1 MLLYRVNKIMV
12 SAIPIQFTTELG
24 RLLFRRRAKQ
34 LPLAKLVFESNP
46 HDLQLTPHRYAHVIT
61 FLHIPEAREMA
72 GFSVKSKGRS
82 FIRGKSIDD
91 SPRGSIVD
99 WIIAEGGYPASGYF
113 EGQFR
118 KL

>member
-1 MLLYRVNKIMV
+1 MV
-12 SAIPIQFTTELG
+12 
-24 RLLFRRRAKQ
+24 
-34 LPLAKLVFESNP
+34 
-46 HDLQLTPHRYAHVIT
+46 
-61 FLHIPEAREMA
+61 

-113 EGQFR
+113 GGSLR
-118 KL
+118 K

>member
-1 MLLYRVNKIMV
+1 MV
-12 SAIPIQFTTELG
+12 
-24 RLLFRRRAKQ
+24 
-34 LPLAKLVFESNP
+34 
-46 HDLQLTPHRYAHVIT
+46 
-61 FLHIPEAREMA
+61 

-113 EGQFR
+113 GGQFKEVVELVEVR
-118 KL
+118 ASIKIPGGYSPKFRIGVCRERSQTLTLSKDKENEN